1 MSEYQLDERVHAFIC
16 DDYARYYF
24 VEYSSLRQVNAIAKR
39 LDAQQSNIEMQ
50 VTPLVVSDA
59 IRYMVALKKYIR
71 KDLFI

>member
-1 MSEYQLDERVHAFIC
+1 MSESQLDERVHAFIC

-24 VEYSSLRQVNAIAKR
+24 VEYSSLWQVNAIANR
-39 LDAQQSNIEMQ
+39 LDAQLSNIEMQ
-50 VTPLVVSDA
+50 VTPLVVSGA

>member
-24 VEYSSLRQVNAIAKR
+24 VEYSSLRQVNTIANR
-39 LDAQQSNIEMQ
+39 LNAQLSNIEMQ

-59 IRYMVALKKYIR
+59 IRYMVALKKY
-71 KDLFI
+71 

>member
-16 DDYARYYF
+16 DDYARYLF
-24 VEYSSLRQVNAIAKR
+24 VEYASLQQVNAIANR
-39 LDAQQSNIEMQ
+39 LHAQLSNIEMQ
-50 VTPLVVSDA
+50 VTPLVVSDV

>member
-39 LDAQQSNIEMQ
+39 LDAQLSNIEMH

-59 IRYMVALKKYIR
+59 IRYMVALKKY
-71 KDLFI
+71 

>member
-16 DDYARYYF
+16 DDYARYFF
-24 VEYSSLRQVNAIAKR
+24 VECSSLQQVNTIANR
-39 LDAQQSNIEMQ
+39 LHAQLSNIEMQ

>member
-1 MSEYQLDERVHAFIC
+1 MSESQLDERVHAFIC

-24 VEYSSLRQVNAIAKR
+24 VEYSSLRQVNAIANR
-39 LDAQQSNIEMQ
+39 LDAQLNNIEMQ

>member
-1 MSEYQLDERVHAFIC
+1 MIENKLDERVHAFIC

-39 LDAQQSNIEMQ
+39 LDAQLSNIKMQ

-59 IRYMVALKKYIR
+59 IRYMV
-71 KDLFI
+71 

>member
-1 MSEYQLDERVHAFIC
+1 MIENKLDERVHAFIC

-39 LDAQQSNIEMQ
+39 LDAQLSNIKMQ

-59 IRYMVALKKYIR
+59 IRYMVALKKY
-71 KDLFI
+71 

>member
-24 VEYSSLRQVNAIAKR
+24 VEYSSLRQVNAIANR
-39 LDAQQSNIEMQ
+39 LNAQLSNIEMQ

-59 IRYMVALKKYIR
+59 IRYMVALKKNTR
-71 KDLFI
+71 KERYL

>member
-1 MSEYQLDERVHAFIC
+1 MSESQLDERVHAFIC

-24 VEYSSLRQVNAIAKR
+24 VEYSSLRQVNAIANR
-39 LDAQQSNIEMQ
+39 LDAQLNNIEMQ
-50 VTPLVVSDA
+50 VTPLVVGDA

>member
-39 LDAQQSNIEMQ
+39 LDAQLSNIKMH

-59 IRYMVALKKYIR
+59 IRYMVALKKY
-71 KDLFI
+71 

>member
-1 MSEYQLDERVHAFIC
+1 MKEFMLLYVMITLDIF
-16 DDYARYYF
+16 F
-24 VEYSSLRQVNAIAKR
+24 VECSSLQQVNTIANR
-39 LDAQQSNIEMQ
+39 LHAQLSNIDMQ

>member
-1 MSEYQLDERVHAFIC
+1 MSESQLDERVHTFIC

-24 VEYSSLRQVNAIAKR
+24 VEYSSLRQVNAIANR
-39 LDAQQSNIEMQ
+39 LDAQLSNIEMQ